1 MIRVIVRPGDVMPAW
16 LKVILVILGI
26 LAVALG
32 AGSFLTYRWLGA
44 NRARLIETGK
54 ELRVEGGSFG
64 KGKTAAACIDESLRR
79 LHAAS
84 GFQGESKA
92 RLFLSG
98 CLSVATAD
106 PAFCEAVPRQSETI
120 AAAEWTVNECRSRD
134 AAEIPRC
141 SRVFQEVVN
150 YCDTPKQGRP

>member
-1 MIRVIVRPGDVMPAW
+1 MLAW

-32 AGSFLTYRWLGA
+32 AGSFLVYRWLGA
-44 NRARLIETGK
+44 KTAPLIESGK
-54 ELRVEGGSFG
+54 GLRVEGENFG
-64 KGKTAAACIDESLRR
+64 KGKTAAVCIDESLRR

-84 GFQGESKA
+84 GFPGELKA
-92 RLFLSG
+92 RPFLSG

-106 PAFCEAVPRQSETI
+106 PAFCEAVPRLSETI

-141 SRVFQEVVN
+141 SRVLQEVVN
-150 YCDTPKQGRP
+150 YCDTPKQGRH

>member
-1 MIRVIVRPGDVMPAW
+1 MPAW

-26 LAVALG
+26 LAVVLG
-32 AGSFLTYRWLGA
+32 AGSFLAYRWLGA
-44 NRARLIETGK
+44 NRARLIATGQ
-54 ELRVEGGSFG
+54 ELRVEGESFG
-64 KGKTAAACIDESLRR
+64 KGKTAVACVDESLRR

-84 GFQGESKA
+84 GFSGEVKA

-98 CLSVATAD
+98 CLSVASSD
-106 PAFCEAVPRQSETI
+106 PAFCEAVPRQGEII

-141 SRVFQEVVN
+141 SRVLQEVVN
-150 YCDTPKQGRP
+150 YCGTHKQGKF